1 MTADR
6 EGASLAGLAEGVL
19 GPEGGRAAL
28 PFLDAVAA
36 QLGAPLE
43 VGGRPRAPER
53 EREAARAALHVLLA
67 ATAPGEEGGGVDAA
81 AALLTNDPPLLA
93 VFFGNV
99 DLLFAAGYPGAD
111 AVGMAVVQAAWL
123 VEREGSQG

>member
-1 MTADR
+1 MTVGGAD
-6 EGASLAGLAEGVL
+6 ATVAALAEAGL
-19 GPEGGRAAL
+19 GPEEGRSAL
-28 PFLDAVAA
+28 PFLEAVAS

-53 EREAARAALHVLLA
+53 EREAARAALHVLRA
-67 ATAPGEEGGGVDAA
+67 ATAPEEGGGVDAA
-81 AALLTNDPPLLA
+81 AALLASDPPLLS

-111 AVGMAVVQAAWL
+111 AVGVAVVQAAWL
-123 VEREGSQG
+123 VEHGGAEG

>member
-6 EGASLAGLAEGVL
+6 VDATVAALAEAGL

-28 PFLDAVAA
+28 GFLEAVAS

-43 VGGRPRAPER
+43 VGGRLRAPER
-53 EREAARAALHVLLA
+53 EREAARAALHVLRA
-67 ATAPGEEGGGVDAA
+67 ATAPEEEGGGVDAA
-81 AALLTNDPPLLA
+81 AALLARDPSLLA

-111 AVGMAVVQAAWL
+111 AVGVAVVQAAWL
-123 VEREGSQG
+123 VEHGGAEG